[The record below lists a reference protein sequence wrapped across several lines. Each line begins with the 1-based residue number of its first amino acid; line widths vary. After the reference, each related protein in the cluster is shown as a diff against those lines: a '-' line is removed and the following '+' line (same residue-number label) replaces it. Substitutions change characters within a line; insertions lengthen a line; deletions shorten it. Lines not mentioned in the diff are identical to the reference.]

1 MNRLDIW
8 ANILSF
14 AIMLAEIHCSLTFFD
29 TFMVRK
35 RLFSKVSINK
45 ILQITFFLFSSF
57 ITASLFDSLIAKGLL
72 FVIISY
78 CGVSIFYYSKNYI
91 KLLLSITMY
100 LLIIGIDIL
109 SQTIQYFLLGLSPDF
124 IEKVPLYFFLSAS
137 FSKIF
142 LSLIIIIIKN
152 VQTIHKQDGVPPFY
166 CFIYFLQ
173 GSISIICLL
182 SLLELTYKVEY
193 VSIVSIIAALGLLYL
208 NNTIFGLLEKVN
220 SYEKN
225 ERESA
230 LARQQLENELNSLRV
245 LSETFSNQRAF
256 LHDYK
261 EHLAA
266 LNMLIS
272 NEDFLSAKGLID
284 SLYVNMPICLYR
296 FRTNNEIVDIILNQK
311 YIEAEK
317 ENISLDIRASDL
329 SALSIDPCYLIT
341 ILSNA
346 IDNAIEACENLTFNI
361 KKIISIKL
369 VIENN
374 IFIFSVIN
382 PVNSDMS
389 IKINENRIQSTKS
402 DHLVHGFGLKNISSA
417 LSKCNGDY
425 ELGCNGKKF
434 QFTAFIRL

>member
-1 MNRLDIW
+1 M
-8 ANILSF
+8 
-14 AIMLAEIHCSLTFFD
+14 
-29 TFMVRK
+29 K
-35 RLFSKVSINK
+35 
-45 ILQITFFLFSSF
+45 
-57 ITASLFDSLIAKGLL
+57 
-72 FVIISY
+72 
-78 CGVSIFYYSKNYI
+78 
-91 KLLLSITMY
+91 
-100 LLIIGIDIL
+100 
-109 SQTIQYFLLGLSPDF
+109 
-124 IEKVPLYFFLSAS
+124 
-137 FSKIF
+137 
-142 LSLIIIIIKN
+142 
-152 VQTIHKQDGVPPFY
+152 
-166 CFIYFLQ
+166 
-173 GSISIICLL
+173 
-182 SLLELTYKVEY
+182 
-193 VSIVSIIAALGLLYL
+193 
-208 NNTIFGLLEKVN
+208 
-220 SYEKN
+220 KN

-374 IFIFSVIN
+374 IFIFLLLT
-382 PVNSDMS
+382 
-389 IKINENRIQSTKS
+389 R
-402 DHLVHGFGLKNISSA
+402 
-417 LSKCNGDY
+417 
-425 ELGCNGKKF
+425 
-434 QFTAFIRL
+434 

>member
-1 MNRLDIW
+1 MNRLDVW
-8 ANILSF
+8 ANTLSL
-14 AIMLAEIHCSLTFFD
+14 AIMLTEILCSLTFFD

-45 ILQITFFLFSSF
+45 ILQITFFLLSSF
-57 ITASLFDSLIAKGLL
+57 ITTSLFDSLIAKGAL
-72 FVIISY
+72 FIIFSY
-78 CGVSIFYYSKNYI
+78 CGVSIFYYAKNHI
-91 KLLLSITMY
+91 KILLCITMY

-109 SQTIQYFLLGLSPDF
+109 SQAIQYFLLELSPDF

-142 LSLIIIIIKN
+142 LFLIIIIIKN
-152 VQTIHKQDGVPPFY
+152 IKTIRKQNGVPSFY

-193 VSIVSIIAALGLLYL
+193 VTIVSIIAALGLLYL
-208 NNTIFGLLEKVN
+208 NNTMFGLLEKVY

-230 LARQQLENELNSLRV
+230 LARQQIEHELNSIRV

-261 EHLAA
+261 EHLGA
-266 LNMLIS
+266 LNLLIS
-272 NEDFLSAKGLID
+272 NEDFSSAKRLID
-284 SLYVNMPICLYR
+284 SLYDNMPICLYR
-296 FRTNNEIVDIILNQK
+296 FRTNNKIVDIILNQK

-329 SALSIDPCYLIT
+329 SALNIEPCYLIT

-346 IDNAIEACENLTFNI
+346 INNAVEACENLTSDI

-369 VIENN
+369 IIENN

-382 PVNSDMS
+382 PVNRDVS
-389 IKINENRIQSTKS
+389 INENRIQSTKS

>member
-1 MNRLDIW
+1 MNQLDMW

-14 AIMLAEIHCSLTFFD
+14 AIMLAEILSSLTFFD

-35 RLFSKVSINK
+35 NFFSKVSINK
-45 ILQITFFLFSSF
+45 ILQITVFLLSSI
-57 ITASLFDSLIAKGLL
+57 ITTSLFDSLMAKGLL
-72 FVIISY
+72 FIILSY
-78 CGVSIFYYSKNYI
+78 CGVSIFYYAKNRMKI
-91 KLLLSITMY
+91 LLCITMY
-100 LLIIGIDIL
+100 LLIIGIDTL
-109 SQTIQYFLLGLSPDF
+109 SQTIQLFLLSLSPDC

-142 LSLIIIIIKN
+142 LFLIIIIIKN
-152 VQTIHKQDGVPPFY
+152 IKTIREQHGVSPFY

-173 GSISIICLL
+173 GTISIICLL

-193 VSIVSIIAALGLLYL
+193 VTIVSIIAALGLLYL
-208 NNTIFGLLEKVN
+208 NNTIFGLLEKVY

-225 ERESA
+225 ERENA
-230 LARQQLENELNSLRV
+230 LARQQIENELNSIKV

-266 LNMLIS
+266 LNLLIS
-272 NEDFLSAKGLID
+272 NEDFSSAKGLID
-284 SLYVNMPICLYR
+284 SLYDNMPICLYR

-317 ENISLDIRASDL
+317 GNISLDIRASDL
-329 SALSIDPCYLIT
+329 SALSINPCYLIT

-346 IDNAIEACENLTFNI
+346 IDNAIEACENLTTDI

-382 PVNSDMS
+382 PVNTDVL
-389 IKINENRIQSTKS
+389 INENRIRSTKS

-425 ELGCNGKKF
+425 ELGCNGKIF
-434 QFTAFIRL
+434 QFTALIRL